1 MGFRGESNL
10 VLKTKVAAVVPSEPP
25 LGKMLSERGAR
36 IAEFKKRKNR
46 LQQRRVAVD
55 QLEAAVA
62 DGWAERRKLTSGKI
76 VVEKEKLHD
85 EVLEN
90 RLWCILYHLG
100 ATDLN
105 EGRRFQIAVAGESV
119 RKQVD
124 VYGCIDDVVI
134 VAECKSSQ
142 KKSKRSLQKDVGE
155 FASLQKGIANAIRRH
170 YGANRKLK
178 IVWLMATSNVIW
190 AAPDITRAENHNIHI
205 MQDRDLRYFE
215 EIAKNVG
222 PAARYQF
229 LAEFLRDQQIASL
242 SNYRVPAIRTKLGGT
257 RAYFFVAPP
266 SRLLP
271 VAFVNHRGL
280 RDPEGAPSYQR
291 VLKRSRLKEIGKY
304 LDAGGYFPNSITV
317 NFQKT
322 PRFEQSYSMEDRQIA
337 FGDLYLPDRFKSVWV
352 IDGQHRLYG
361 FTEAEDEKRP
371 ALPVLA
377 FEKLPR
383 TQEAELFTT
392 VNSKQQRVAPGLLDE
407 LAGELRWNSDDF
419 SERSGAIAARVLDL
433 MAAKTG
439 GPFEDRV
446 KTGDLSES
454 DTVSLTVSEVKKGI
468 IASRLLGTQVKGV
481 ITPGAFTRAEPE
493 ETLHALYDGLTA
505 YFTLVEKANQER
517 WERGRAGHLCSN
529 IGVQGHVRLIQAL
542 ADFLRQ
548 KTAQEP
554 HELEADEL
562 IEQIEPYLAPVLD
575 FIADAGDED
584 FAKKFKQPF
593 GSGGPPRYFGQLCL
607 LVQRKY
613 SSFNPPGLQ
622 QFLQEQDT
630 ELEEKG
636 NALVSELVKRV
647 QTHVIE
653 ILKQTYGPKDYW
665 DKGIPNK
672 GIKVAAYT
680 KQVDDEDNDLP
691 IETYLDVIELKKI
704 VEASQNWDLYKDSLS
719 IQMPDERKG
728 QAKYLKWIERL
739 NEVRRIAAHPMNRSY
754 KDADIE
760 FLDFI
765 NEQLT
770 ERGV

>member
-1 MGFRGESNL
+1 M
-10 VLKTKVAAVVPSEPP
+10 V
-25 LGKMLSERGAR
+25 SERGAR
-36 IAEFKKRKNR
+36 IGEYRKRKTR
-46 LQQRRVAVD
+46 LQQRRVAVE
-55 QLEAAVA
+55 QLAALIA
-62 DGWAERRKLTSGKI
+62 DGWVERRRLKSGKI
-76 VVEKEKLHD
+76 VVEKEKVHD

-105 EGRRFQIAVAGESV
+105 EGRKFQIEVVAEGE
-119 RKQVD
+119 RIKKQVD
-124 VYGCIDDVVI
+124 VYGRIDDVVI
-134 VAECKSSQ
+134 VAECKSSG
-142 KKSKRSLQKDVGE
+142 KKTKRSLQKDVGE
-155 FASLQKGIANAIRRH
+155 FASLQKGIANAVRKH
-170 YGANRKLK
+170 YGQTRKPK
-178 IVWLMATSNVIW
+178 IVWLMATSNIIW
-190 AAPDITRAENHNIHI
+190 ASPDKARAEDHNIHV

-229 LAEFLRDQQIASL
+229 LAEFLKDQQIPAL

-257 RAYFFVAPP
+257 RAYLFIAPP

-304 LDAGGYFPNSITV
+304 LDAGGYFPNCITV
-317 NFQKT
+317 NFQKS
-322 PRFEQSYSMEDRQIA
+322 PRFDQTASIEDRQIA

-361 FTEAEDEKRP
+361 FTEADEEARH

-383 TQEAELFTT
+383 TEEAELFTT

-407 LAGELRWNSDDF
+407 LAGELRWESEDF
-419 SERSGAIAARVLDL
+419 GERSSAIAARVLDL

-468 IASRLLGTQVKGV
+468 IASRLLGTQSKGV
-481 ITPGAFTRAEPE
+481 VAPGAFTRAEPE
-493 ETLHALYDGLTA
+493 DTLHALYEGLTA
-505 YFTLVEKANQER
+505 YFTLIEEANQER
-517 WERGRAGHLCSN
+517 WERGRAGYVCSN

-542 ADFLRQ
+542 ADFLRIE
-548 KTAQEP
+548 TSQEP
-554 HELEADEL
+554 HDLDAEEL
-562 IEQIEPYLAPVLD
+562 IEQLKPYLAPVLE
-575 FIADAGDED
+575 FLEEATDEE

-607 LVQRKY
+607 LVQRKFPK
-613 SSFNPPGLQ
+613 FNPPGLQ
-622 QFLQEQDT
+622 QFLQERDI

-636 NALVSELVKRV
+636 NALVSDLVKRV
-647 QTHVIE
+647 QTHIVE
-653 ILKQTYGPKDYW
+653 LLKQTYGPKDYW
-665 DKGIPNK
+665 DKGIPQK
-672 GIKVAAYT
+672 QIKVAAYT
-680 KQVDDEDNDLP
+680 KKVEDEDNDLP
-691 IETYLDVIELKKI
+691 IETYLDVIDLKKI
-704 VEASQNWDLYKDSLS
+704 VETKENWGLFKDSLS
-719 IQMPDERKG
+719 IQLPEEKKG
-728 QAKYLKWIERL
+728 QSKYLKWVERL